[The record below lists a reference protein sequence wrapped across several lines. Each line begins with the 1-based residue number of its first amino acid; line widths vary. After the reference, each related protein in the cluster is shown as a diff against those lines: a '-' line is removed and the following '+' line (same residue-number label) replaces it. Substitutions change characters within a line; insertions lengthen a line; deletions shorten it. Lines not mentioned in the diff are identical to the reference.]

1 MVKKLTITVDEEV
14 YEGLRKVIGPGKIS
28 RFLQELARPHVLV
41 KDLEKSY
48 RLMAKD
54 EAREKEALEWSEGL
68 IGDIDETR

>member
-14 YEGLRKVIGPGKIS
+14 YEGLHRVIGPGKIS

-41 KDLEKSY
+41 KDLERAY

-54 EAREKEALEWSEGL
+54 EAREKEAMQWSEGL
-68 IGDIDETR
+68 IGDADETR

>member
-1 MVKKLTITVDEEV
+1 MLKKLTITMDEEV
-14 YEGLRKVIGPGKIS
+14 YEGLYKVVGPRKIS

-41 KDLEKSY
+41 KNIEKAY
-48 RLMAKD
+48 RQMSKD

>member
-41 KDLEKSY
+41 KDLEKAY

-54 EAREKEALEWSEGL
+54 EAREKEALQWSEGL
-68 IGDIDETR
+68 IGDADETR

>member
-14 YEGLRKVIGPGKIS
+14 YEGLHKVIGPGKIS

-41 KDLEKSY
+41 KDLEKAY

-54 EAREKEALEWSEGL
+54 EAREKEALQWSEGL
-68 IGDIDETR
+68 IGDADETR